1 MSSPL
6 NLTSG
11 SSSSRDKVP
20 NYKVLSGRNV
30 TSIFGNAQ
38 FSPFP
43 TTVDPSTGNVTGIS
57 SPNSVHNDDSY
68 NISISDIVDYTSKHK
83 SMKLSFHDFAY
94 LKNVGVFPNN
104 RLIVA
109 RRFASGVGNDLTSI
123 QSEPLSTLISWVP
136 DGADFIDVSYSENWE
151 QSEASFSDV
160 LTDIGK
166 NITASLDQK
175 GTLGVDAGR
184 MFNAIALPGF
194 MDGIQYEVLNKMG
207 ITEAGIG
214 NSPLGNPNLIRK
226 SMRRSTVE
234 PEKAGTGLEASF
246 SVKMTV
252 EYEQKYIQG
261 VDPSLVYLDILQNAL
276 TFGTSDASFQ
286 FNSAFASGSGDII
299 KDIISGD
306 IKAIGRAIEKFV
318 TILLDALHKIALELK
333 GALAGIINP
342 PTTDNQNKT
351 DIFDR
356 LINFVGDADRS
367 TIGHVVSIYKVR
379 LIGIVNSLTGTPS
392 TPWHITIGNPK
403 RPLFSSGDMLCK
415 DVSLTLGKSLSF
427 NDLPSYIKIEFTLT
441 NARPLGA
448 QEIFN
453 RFNTGRGRS
462 YARINK
468 SYVEVA
474 DMEESTTST
483 SNTTAP
489 NTTTSNTNL
498 KTTSDFTGQ
507 SSVVNT
513 PTGKKE
519 VVKDKYLVDPEVDYD
534 NSGYTNQDNA
544 SIGDPVNSNIS
555 DNSQIQPSNQSNPS
569 LSSSV
574 TNIGTST
581 SQLTETPGSV
591 TLLQQEK
598 VNVNGTVVN
607 RDDLSKLKGSDTKE
621 LEDRSKFLNG
631 KIANVKHGSPE
642 YFKYKHELELVKK
655 EQKNRTA

>member
-30 TSIFGNAQ
+30 NSIFGNAQ

-43 TTVDPSTGNVTGIS
+43 TTVDPSSGNVTGIS
-57 SPNSVHNDDSY
+57 TPNSIHNDESY

-83 SMKLSFHDFAY
+83 SMKLNFHDFAY

-104 RLIVA
+104 RLMVA
-109 RRFASGVGNDLTSI
+109 RRFAAGVSNDLTSI

-136 DGADFIDVSYSENWE
+136 DGADFIDVNYSENWE

-160 LTDIGK
+160 LNDVGK
-166 NITASLDQK
+166 DITASADQK
-175 GTLGVDAGR
+175 GGLGGFAGR
-184 MFNAIALPGF
+184 MFNAIPLPGF
-194 MDGIQYEVLNKMG
+194 MEGIQYEVLKKMKV
-207 ITEAGIG
+207 TDSGIG

-234 PEKAGTGLEASF
+234 SEKAGSGLEASF
-246 SVKMTV
+246 SVKMVV

-261 VDPSLVYLDILQNAL
+261 IDPSLVYLDILQNAL

-286 FNSAFASGSGDII
+286 FNSAFATGADGLI
-299 KDIISGD
+299 KDLISGD
-306 IKAIGRAIEKFV
+306 IKSIARSLERFV
-318 TILLDALHKIALELK
+318 TSLLDALLDISKNLLRVLSEGFIDPSKA
-333 GALAGIINP
+333 
-342 PTTDNQNKT
+342 NKPSEV
-351 DIFDR
+351 DVLGGFIDA
-356 LINFVGDADRS
+356 VGNAIKVS
-367 TIGHVVSIYKVR
+367 IGHVVSKYKVR
-379 LIGIVNSLTGTPS
+379 LIGIVNALTGTPS

-474 DMEESTTST
+474 DMEESTST
-483 SNTTAP
+483 SNTTP
-489 NTTTSNTNL
+489 NTTTSNANL

-544 SIGDPVNSNIS
+544 SIGDPVNSNIV
-555 DNSQIQPSNQSNPS
+555 DNSQIQPSNQSNSS
-569 LSSSV
+569 LPNSV
-574 TNIGTST
+574 ANITPAT
-581 SQLTETPGSV
+581 SQLTEVPGS
-591 TLLQQEK
+591 TSLLEKEK